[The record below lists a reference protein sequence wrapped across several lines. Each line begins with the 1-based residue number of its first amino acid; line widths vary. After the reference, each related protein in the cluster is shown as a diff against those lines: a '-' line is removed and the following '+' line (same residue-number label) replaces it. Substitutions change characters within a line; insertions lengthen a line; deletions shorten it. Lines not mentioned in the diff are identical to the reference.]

1 MNPGRLRIHFMRN
14 LLFCF
19 LYILLTFNSS
29 KIYIQEVKN
38 MNKRNG
44 GPRYIFRS
52 HITKKDGTNVYAKD
66 YGYKAF
72 KIPVF
77 DKKK

>member
-1 MNPGRLRIHFMRN
+1 
-14 LLFCF
+14 
-19 LYILLTFNSS
+19 
-29 KIYIQEVKN
+29 

-44 GPRYIFRS
+44 GPRYVFRS
-52 HITKKDGTNVYAKD
+52 HITKIDGTKVYAKD